1 MGAERLNELLNS
13 FNEHANSVKNGLT
26 ELLVTVSDG
35 RIPDDKTLKAF
46 NGDMDVLVAG
56 DEKLKSEASPA
67 C

>member
-26 ELLVTVSDG
+26 ELLVTASDG

-56 DEKLKSEASPA
+56 Y
-67 C
+67 

>member
-13 FNEHANSVKNGLT
+13 FNEHANSVKNVLT

-46 NGDMDVLVAG
+46 
-56 DEKLKSEASPA
+56 KSI
-67 C
+67 